1 MHMGGREAGVFEVI
15 RKGRPLW
22 VRAGRGIPVLGTEL
36 SAGLQAPREQEVV
49 VLLEQLPGEG
59 AAASERSQMAPRSV
73 TRDLR
78 AYRKSLEQW
87 PLSSAGPR
95 GVPP

>member
-22 VRAGRGIPVLGTEL
+22 VRGGRGIPVLGMEL
-36 SAGLQAPREQEVV
+36 RAGLQAPREQEVV
-49 VLLEQLPGEG
+49 VLEQLPGEG
-59 AAASERSQMAPRSV
+59 AAASERNQMAPRSV

-78 AYRKSLEQW
+78 AYRKS
-87 PLSSAGPR
+87 
-95 GVPP
+95 

>member
-1 MHMGGREAGVFEVI
+1 M
-15 RKGRPLW
+15 
-22 VRAGRGIPVLGTEL
+22 LGTEL

-49 VLLEQLPGEG
+49 VLEQLPGEG

-78 AYRKSLEQW
+78 AYRKS
-87 PLSSAGPR
+87 
-95 GVPP
+95 

>member
-1 MHMGGREAGVFEVI
+1 MHMGGREAGVFDVI

-49 VLLEQLPGEG
+49 VLLEQLREKGLLP
-59 AAASERSQMAPRSV
+59 QN
-73 TRDLR
+73 R
-78 AYRKSLEQW
+78 ARW
-87 PLSSAGPR
+87 PPE
-95 GVPP
+95 V